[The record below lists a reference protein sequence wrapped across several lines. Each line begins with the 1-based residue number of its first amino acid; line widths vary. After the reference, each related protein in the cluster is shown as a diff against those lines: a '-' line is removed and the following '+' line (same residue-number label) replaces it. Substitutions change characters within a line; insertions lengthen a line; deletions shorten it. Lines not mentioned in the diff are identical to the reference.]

1 MINTKTTKYVINDFT
16 VDKTDYT
23 DKFVVKEQYGY
34 QLKNRKLTTGLGFE
48 PLTLPRN
55 LTSGCVENIVDYSSL
70 KDSMNKLQV
79 FSYFKGYHK
88 NSLASNKYDRR
99 LQFYGSDGGIYE
111 LTPFVP
117 VTQIWQ
123 VYNGYFNL
131 TSIPVALNI
140 RQNGEDMIILS
151 NLTDNMLVWKC
162 TTNAPQ
168 AFNLDYHLT
177 SLCENDGILYAT
189 TDGDAK
195 TLFFTTTLDPTL
207 VDETNSGTIDLTDNR
222 GASLKVIS
230 FKGYV
235 YVFREYG
242 ITKLTRLASGTYA
255 ISQLYSSPSRIYEK
269 TVAVC
274 GDKIIFLSR
283 NGLNSFNGINVSKIT
298 TPYDDV
304 LCQTENSNAMA
315 ECLGNK
321 YYLACTLNFPDLKA
335 SEQNLT
341 HNAFMAVDIT
351 NFDTS
356 VVRSVDIASM
366 LAVNDFAMQKLVV
379 TFNNANQ
386 REIGQL
392 CEKGKFLTNNTTK
405 TICTNRVDFGANGR
419 RISKVEVN
427 ASLGT
432 KIDIVTDSATLHF
445 VCTKDGYNAF
455 APYAKATSAKIM
467 VDANSDT
474 AYLDEITLTTTE
486 IK

>member
-1 MINTKTTKYVINDFT
+1 MISTKTTKYVLNDFT
-16 VDKTDYT
+16 VDKTDYA

-34 QLKNRKLTTGLGFE
+34 LLKNRKLTTGLGFE
-48 PLTLPRN
+48 SLTLPQN
-55 LTSGCVENIVDYSSL
+55 MTVGSTEDPVDYYSL
-70 KDSMNKLQV
+70 KDTMTKLQI

-88 NSLASNKYDRR
+88 DSSATNKYDRR
-99 LQFYGSDGGIYE
+99 LQFYGEDGGIYE
-111 LTPFVP
+111 LSPFVNDTEIYRIYP
-117 VTQIWQ
+117 NNLT
-123 VYNGYFNL
+123 L
-131 TSIPVALNI
+131 TSIPVALNF
-140 RQNGEDMIILS
+140 RQNGEDMVILS
-151 NLTDNMLVWKC
+151 NSTDNMLVWKC
-162 TTNAPQ
+162 ATNAPQ

-255 ISQLYSSPSRIYEK
+255 ISQLYSSPSRIYDK
-269 TVAVC
+269 TVTVC

-283 NGLNSFNGINVSKIT
+283 NGLNSFNGINVTKIT

-321 YYLACTLNFPDLKA
+321 YYLACTLNFPDMTT
-335 SEQNLT
+335 SEKTLT
-341 HNAFMAVDIT
+341 RNAFVAVDIT
-351 NFDTS
+351 NYDTS
-356 VVRSVDIASM
+356 VLRSVDIASM
-366 LAVNDFAMQKLVV
+366 LAVNDFSMQKLVV

-392 CEKGKFLTNNTTK
+392 SEKGKFLTQNTTK
-405 TICTNRVDFGANGR
+405 TISTNKIDFGENGR
-419 RISKVEVN
+419 RISKLEIN

-432 KIDIVTDSATLHF
+432 KVDIVTDQATLHF

-455 APYAKATSAKIM
+455 APYAKATSAKIL
-467 VDANSDT
+467 VDANSDS
-474 AYLDEITLTTTE
+474 AFLDEITLTTTE

>member
-1 MINTKTTKYVINDFT
+1 MINTKTTKYVLNDFT

-34 QLKNRKLTTGLGFE
+34 MLKNCKLTTGLGFE
-48 PLTLPRN
+48 PLSLPVN
-55 LTSGCVENIVDYSSL
+55 LTPGCVEKQIDYSRLDDGMNRL
-70 KDSMNKLQV
+70 KV

-111 LTPFVP
+111 LTPFVGDEE
-117 VTQIWQ
+117 IAQ
-123 VYNGYFNL
+123 VYPGYFNL
-131 TSIPVALNI
+131 TSMPVALNF
-140 RQNGEDMIILS
+140 RQNGEDMVILS

-168 AFNLDYHLT
+168 AFDLDYHLT
-177 SLCENDGILYAT
+177 SLCENDGVLYAT

-195 TLFFTTTLDPTL
+195 TLFFTTTLDPSL

-242 ITKLTRLASGTYA
+242 ITKLTRLASGKYA
-255 ISQLYSSPSRIYEK
+255 ISQLYSSPSRIYDK

-283 NGLNSFNGINVSKIT
+283 NGLNSFNGINVSKIK

-304 LCQTENSNAMA
+304 LCQIENSNAQA
-315 ECLGNK
+315 ECLGDK
-321 YYLACTLNFPDLKA
+321 YYLICTLNYPDLA
-335 SEQNLT
+335 DSEVDLE
-341 HNAFMAVDIT
+341 HNTFMAVDTI
-351 NFDTS
+351 NFETS
-356 VVRSVDIASM
+356 VVRRVDIASM

-392 CEKGKFLTNNTTK
+392 SANGKFLNNNTVK
-405 TICTNRVDFGANGR
+405 MMSTNKISFGEYGR
-419 RISKVEVN
+419 RISKLEVN
-427 ASLGT
+427 ASIGT
-432 KIDIVTDSATLHF
+432 TIDIVTDSNTLHF

-455 APYAKATSAKIM
+455 TPYAKATSARIK
-467 VDANSDT
+467 VNANSDI
-474 AYLDEITLTTTE
+474 AYLEQIVLTTTE
-486 IK
+486 MK